1 MDVTEQLKALADP
14 NRRRILA
21 LLQQQE
27 LSAGAIAEEFDISK
41 PSISHHLNVLKNAGL
56 VTSRRDGQHMI
67 YAIDTTVLQD
77 LTRWMLDF
85 STGEDAVGLATEGGQ
100 E

>member
-1 MDVTEQLKALADP
+1 MDLTEKFKALADP
-14 NRRRILA
+14 TRRRILA
-21 LLQQQE
+21 LLQVDD
-27 LSAGAIAEEFDISK
+27 LAAGAIADEFDISK
-41 PSISHHLNVLKNAGL
+41 PSISHHLRVLKQAGL
-56 VTSRRDGQHMI
+56 VTSRRDGQRVI

-85 STGEDAVGLATEGGQ
+85 SSPEHAETALEGGN